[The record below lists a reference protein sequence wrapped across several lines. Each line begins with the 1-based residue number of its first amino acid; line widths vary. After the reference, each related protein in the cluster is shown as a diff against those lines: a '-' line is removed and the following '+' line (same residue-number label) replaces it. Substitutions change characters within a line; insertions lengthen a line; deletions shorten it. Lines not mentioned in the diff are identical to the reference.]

1 MENNTKGSYF
11 WTSYSDLMTSLFFI
25 MLVLFV
31 LMIALLYQQVRIT
44 QRERDLIK
52 NRLQEIEQIIESTKN
67 LDKKYFRYEAAYKKY
82 VLNIAV
88 SFPTGE
94 SRIDKLQD
102 PESLG
107 KLREAGHAI
116 QQFLAQNDTTQYLL
130 IIEGQASRDQYQRN
144 YELSYERALG
154 LLRYWAEESPLKG
167 NPLGRNCEIL
177 IAGSGDNTIETGA
190 WREQGDEAKNQRF
203 LIYLLPKNIIPE
215 KDHEIH

>member
-94 SRIDKLQD
+94 SHIDKLQN
-102 PESLG
+102 PESLSQ
-107 KLREAGHAI
+107 LREAGHAI

-130 IIEGQASRDQYQRN
+130 IIEGQASRDRYLRN

-154 LLRYWAEESPLKG
+154 LLRFWAQESPREG
-167 NPLGRNCEIL
+167 NPLGENCEIL

-190 WREQGDEAKNQRF
+190 WREQDDEAKNQRF

-215 KDHEIH
+215 KDHEDH